1 MNKRTNLKKYFE
13 TGIDYNQ
20 YLNNEEALIQS
31 TEEFEFRPYHELNER
46 RMKRNNKIAE
56 KSIQIS
62 ASQKE
67 MLTNKKILIITEGW
81 CGDASQIVP
90 YAVKIG
96 EKADIEVKLV
106 YRDKNTELMNEYLT
120 NGGMAIPVV
129 ILADENYEPIDYFAP
144 RPKEAQE
151 LMLKMKADD
160 TPNDEISTELQKWY
174 NSDKGAQTIQEIMAM
189 TELTV

>member
-1 MNKRTNLKKYFE
+1 
-13 TGIDYNQ
+13 
-20 YLNNEEALIQS
+20 
-31 TEEFEFRPYHELNER
+31 
-46 RMKRNNKIAE
+46 
-56 KSIQIS
+56 
-62 ASQKE
+62 
-67 MLTNKKILIITEGW
+67 
-81 CGDASQIVP
+81 
-90 YAVKIG
+90 
-96 EKADIEVKLV
+96 
-106 YRDKNTELMNEYLT
+106 MNEYLT

-160 TPNDEISTELQKWY
+160 TPKDEISTELQKWY

>member
-67 MLTNKKILIITEGW
+67 MLTNKKNKSCFMG
-81 CGDASQIVP
+81 
-90 YAVKIG
+90 
-96 EKADIEVKLV
+96 
-106 YRDKNTELMNEYLT
+106 
-120 NGGMAIPVV
+120 
-129 ILADENYEPIDYFAP
+129 
-144 RPKEAQE
+144 
-151 LMLKMKADD
+151 
-160 TPNDEISTELQKWY
+160 
-174 NSDKGAQTIQEIMAM
+174 
-189 TELTV
+189 

>member
-129 ILADENYEPIDYFAP
+129 ILADENYEPIDYIAP

-189 TELTV
+189 T

>member
-160 TPNDEISTELQKWY
+160 TPKDEISTELQKWY